1 MYHYDTL
8 RRAHHSFLTRC
19 IGYRKNNRADHP
31 SSYLDTI
38 MKTGSDIIETT
49 IRKRLIL
56 LAGFLAP
63 MEDTRLLK
71 CVMFGEVVGGASCVG
86 GQKKRIDG
94 VFPGL
99 PQSVQYQR
107 QTVDDCSPGREG
119 MAQDGGTK
127 DGTFYG
133 EMDCCR

>member
-63 MEDTRLLK
+63 MEDTILLK

-86 GQKKRIDG
+86 GQKK
-94 VFPGL
+94 
-99 PQSVQYQR
+99 
-107 QTVDDCSPGREG
+107 E
-119 MAQDGGTK
+119 
-127 DGTFYG
+127 
-133 EMDCCR
+133 